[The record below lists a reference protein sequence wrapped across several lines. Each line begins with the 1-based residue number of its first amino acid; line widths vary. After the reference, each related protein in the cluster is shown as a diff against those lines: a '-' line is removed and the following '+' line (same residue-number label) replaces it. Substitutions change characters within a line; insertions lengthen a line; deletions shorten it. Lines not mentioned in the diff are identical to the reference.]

1 MNLALIVIS
10 YYFFA
15 GLLIIFSHINNYNL
29 LIKISSNKI
38 FFNSY
43 VSIELI
49 ISILLL
55 IHSQLTSNLFLMVLG
70 FLALISA
77 LYTFRI
83 REESKKIMKE
93 LGVTYDYI
101 GMFTYLILAALIY
114 YSDTVNTT
122 FWPKPNITDFIKFF
136 YWYLVQKVVNENHS
150 H

>member
-10 YYFFA
+10 YYVFA
-15 GLLIIFSHINNYNL
+15 GLIIIFSNINNYNV
-29 LIKISSNKI
+29 LIKISTNKI

-77 LYTFRI
+77 LYTYGI

-101 GMFTYLILAALIY
+101 GIFTYLILATLIY

-122 FWPKPNITDFIKFF
+122 FLT
-136 YWYLVQKVVNENHS
+136 
-150 H
+150 

>member
-10 YYFFA
+10 YYLFA
-15 GLLIIFSHINNYNL
+15 GLLIIFSHINNFNL
-29 LIKISSNKI
+29 LIKISNNKTI
-38 FFNSY
+38 FNSY
-43 VSIELI
+43 VSLELL

-55 IHSQLTSNLFLMVLG
+55 IHSQLTNNLFLMVLG

-77 LYTFRI
+77 IYTFSI

-114 YSDTVNTT
+114 YSDTTHST
-122 FWPKPNITDFIKFF
+122 F
-136 YWYLVQKVVNENHS
+136 
-150 H
+150 

>member
-10 YYFFA
+10 YYLFA
-15 GLLIIFSHINNYNL
+15 GLLIIFSHINNFNL
-29 LIKISSNKI
+29 LIKISNNKTI
-38 FFNSY
+38 FNSY
-43 VSIELI
+43 VSLELL

-55 IHSQLTSNLFLMVLG
+55 IHSQLSSNLFLMVLG

-77 LYTFRI
+77 IYTFSI

-114 YSDTVNTT
+114 YSDTTHST
-122 FWPKPNITDFIKFF
+122 F
-136 YWYLVQKVVNENHS
+136 
-150 H
+150 

>member
-10 YYFFA
+10 YYLLA

-43 VSIELI
+43 VFVELI

-77 LYTFRI
+77 LYTYGI

-101 GMFTYLILAALIY
+101 GIFTYLILATLIY

-122 FWPKPNITDFIKFF
+122 F
-136 YWYLVQKVVNENHS
+136 
-150 H
+150 

>member
-10 YYFFA
+10 YYLFA
-15 GLLIIFSHINNYNL
+15 GLLIIFSHINNFNL
-29 LIKISSNKI
+29 LIKISNNKTI
-38 FFNSY
+38 FNSY
-43 VSIELI
+43 VSIELL

-77 LYTFRI
+77 LYTFTI
-83 REESKKIMKE
+83 REETKKIMKE

-114 YSDTVNTT
+114 YADTVNTT
-122 FWPKPNITDFIKFF
+122 F
-136 YWYLVQKVVNENHS
+136 
-150 H
+150 

>member
-10 YYFFA
+10 YYLFA

-38 FFNSY
+38 SFNSY
-43 VSIELI
+43 VFIELV

-55 IHSQLTSNLFLMVLG
+55 IHSQLISNLFLMVLG

-77 LYTFRI
+77 LYTFTI
-83 REESKKIMKE
+83 REESKKIMKD

-101 GMFTYLILAALIY
+101 GMFTYLILAALVY
-114 YSDTVNTT
+114 YADTVNKT
-122 FWPKPNITDFIKFF
+122 F
-136 YWYLVQKVVNENHS
+136 
-150 H
+150 

>member
-10 YYFFA
+10 YYLFA
-15 GLLIIFSHINNYNL
+15 GLLIIFSHINNFNL
-29 LIKISSNKI
+29 LIKISNNKTI
-38 FFNSY
+38 FNSY
-43 VSIELI
+43 VSLELL

-55 IHSQLTSNLFLMVLG
+55 IHSQLSSNLFLMVLG

-77 LYTFRI
+77 IYTFSI

-114 YSDTVNTT
+114 YSDTLHST
-122 FWPKPNITDFIKFF
+122 F
-136 YWYLVQKVVNENHS
+136 
-150 H
+150 

>member
-10 YYFFA
+10 YYLLA

-83 REESKKIMKE
+83 REESKKIMRE

-114 YSDTVNTT
+114 YSDT
-122 FWPKPNITDFIKFF
+122 
-136 YWYLVQKVVNENHS
+136 LHS
-150 H
+150 PL

>member
-10 YYFFA
+10 YYLLA

-29 LIKISSNKI
+29 LMKISSNKI

-83 REESKKIMKE
+83 REESKKIMRE

-114 YSDTVNTT
+114 YSDTLHST
-122 FWPKPNITDFIKFF
+122 F
-136 YWYLVQKVVNENHS
+136 
-150 H
+150 

>member
-10 YYFFA
+10 YYLFA

-43 VSIELI
+43 VSLELL

-55 IHSQLTSNLFLMVLG
+55 IHSQLSSNLFLMVLG

-77 LYTFRI
+77 IYTFSI

-114 YSDTVNTT
+114 YSDTTHST
-122 FWPKPNITDFIKFF
+122 F
-136 YWYLVQKVVNENHS
+136 
-150 H
+150 

>member
-1 MNLALIVIS
+1 MNLALIAIS
-10 YYFFA
+10 YYLFA
-15 GLLIIFSHINNYNL
+15 GLIIIFSNINNYNV
-29 LIKISSNKI
+29 LIKISTNKI

-43 VSIELI
+43 VFVELI

-77 LYTFRI
+77 LYTYGI

-101 GMFTYLILAALIY
+101 GIFTYLILATLIY

-122 FWPKPNITDFIKFF
+122 F
-136 YWYLVQKVVNENHS
+136 
-150 H
+150 

>member
-10 YYFFA
+10 YYLFA
-15 GLLIIFSHINNYNL
+15 GLLIIFSHINNLNL
-29 LIKISSNKI
+29 LIKISNNKTI
-38 FFNSY
+38 FNSY
-43 VSIELI
+43 VSLELL

-55 IHSQLTSNLFLMVLG
+55 IHSQLSSNLFLMVLG

-77 LYTFRI
+77 IYTFSI

-114 YSDTVNTT
+114 YSDTLHST
-122 FWPKPNITDFIKFF
+122 F
-136 YWYLVQKVVNENHS
+136 
-150 H
+150 

>member
-10 YYFFA
+10 YYLFA
-15 GLLIIFSHINNYNL
+15 GLLIIFSHINNLNL
-29 LIKISSNKI
+29 LIKISNNKTI
-38 FFNSY
+38 FNSY
-43 VSIELI
+43 VSLELL

-55 IHSQLTSNLFLMVLG
+55 IHSQLSSNLFLMVLG

-77 LYTFRI
+77 IYTFSI

-114 YSDTVNTT
+114 YSDITHST
-122 FWPKPNITDFIKFF
+122 F
-136 YWYLVQKVVNENHS
+136 
-150 H
+150 

>member
-10 YYFFA
+10 YYLFA
-15 GLLIIFSHINNYNL
+15 GLLIIFSHINNFNL
-29 LIKISSNKI
+29 LMKISNDKTI
-38 FFNSY
+38 FKSY
-43 VSIELI
+43 VSLELL

-55 IHSQLTSNLFLMVLG
+55 IHSQLTNNLFLMVLG

-77 LYTFRI
+77 IYTFSI

-114 YSDTVNTT
+114 YSDTMHST
-122 FWPKPNITDFIKFF
+122 F
-136 YWYLVQKVVNENHS
+136 
-150 H
+150 

>member
-10 YYFFA
+10 YYLFA
-15 GLLIIFSHINNYNL
+15 GLLIIFSHINNLNL
-29 LIKISSNKI
+29 LIKISNNKTI
-38 FFNSY
+38 FNSY
-43 VSIELI
+43 VSLELL

-77 LYTFRI
+77 IYTFSI

-114 YSDTVNTT
+114 YSDTLHST
-122 FWPKPNITDFIKFF
+122 F
-136 YWYLVQKVVNENHS
+136 
-150 H
+150 

>member
-10 YYFFA
+10 YYLFA
-15 GLLIIFSHINNYNL
+15 VLFIIFPNINNYNL
-29 LIKISSNKI
+29 LIKISSNKN

-43 VSIELI
+43 VFIELI

-70 FLALISA
+70 FLNLISA
-77 LYTFRI
+77 LYAFRMI
-83 REESKKIMKE
+83 EESKKIMKE

-114 YSDTVNTT
+114 YSDTLHPT
-122 FWPKPNITDFIKFF
+122 F
-136 YWYLVQKVVNENHS
+136 
-150 H
+150 

>member
-1 MNLALIVIS
+1 MYLALIVIS
-10 YYFFA
+10 YYVFA
-15 GLLIIFSHINNYNL
+15 GLIIIFSNINNYNL

-43 VSIELI
+43 VFVELI

-77 LYTFRI
+77 LYTYGI
-83 REESKKIMKE
+83 REVSKKIMKE

-101 GMFTYLILAALIY
+101 GIFTYLILATLIY

-122 FWPKPNITDFIKFF
+122 F
-136 YWYLVQKVVNENHS
+136 
-150 H
+150 

>member
-10 YYFFA
+10 YYLLA
-15 GLLIIFSHINNYNL
+15 GLLIIFSHINNFNL
-29 LIKISSNKI
+29 LIKISSNKN

-43 VSIELI
+43 VSLELL

-55 IHSQLTSNLFLMVLG
+55 IHSQLSSNLFLMVLG
-70 FLALISA
+70 FLSLISA
-77 LYTFRI
+77 LYAFRI

-114 YSDTVNTT
+114 YSDTLHST
-122 FWPKPNITDFIKFF
+122 F
-136 YWYLVQKVVNENHS
+136 
-150 H
+150 

>member
-10 YYFFA
+10 YYLFA
-15 GLLIIFSHINNYNL
+15 GLLIIFSHINNFNL
-29 LIKISSNKI
+29 LIKISNNKTI
-38 FFNSY
+38 FNSY
-43 VSIELI
+43 VSIELL

-83 REESKKIMKE
+83 REETKKIMKE

-114 YSDTVNTT
+114 YADTVNTT
-122 FWPKPNITDFIKFF
+122 F
-136 YWYLVQKVVNENHS
+136 
-150 H
+150 

>member
-10 YYFFA
+10 YYLFA
-15 GLLIIFSHINNYNL
+15 GLLIIFSHINNFNL
-29 LIKISSNKI
+29 LIKISNNKTI
-38 FFNSY
+38 FNSY
-43 VSIELI
+43 VSLELL

-55 IHSQLTSNLFLMVLG
+55 IHSQLSSNLFLMVLG

-77 LYTFRI
+77 IYTFSI

-114 YSDTVNTT
+114 YSDT
-122 FWPKPNITDFIKFF
+122 
-136 YWYLVQKVVNENHS
+136 LHS
-150 H
+150 PF

>member
-10 YYFFA
+10 YYLFA
-15 GLLIIFSHINNYNL
+15 GLLIIFSHINNFNL
-29 LIKISSNKI
+29 LIKISNDKTI
-38 FFNSY
+38 FNSY
-43 VSIELI
+43 VSLELL

-55 IHSQLTSNLFLMVLG
+55 IHSQLSSNLFLMVLG

-77 LYTFRI
+77 IYTFSI

-114 YSDTVNTT
+114 YSDTM
-122 FWPKPNITDFIKFF
+122 
-136 YWYLVQKVVNENHS
+136 HS
-150 H
+150 AF

>member
-1 MNLALIVIS
+1 MYLALIVIS
-10 YYFFA
+10 YYVFA
-15 GLLIIFSHINNYNL
+15 GLIIIFSNINNYNL
-29 LIKISSNKI
+29 LIKISTNKI

-43 VSIELI
+43 VFVELI

-77 LYTFRI
+77 LYTYGI
-83 REESKKIMKE
+83 REVSKKIMKE

-101 GMFTYLILAALIY
+101 GIFTYLILATLIY

-122 FWPKPNITDFIKFF
+122 F
-136 YWYLVQKVVNENHS
+136 
-150 H
+150 

>member
-1 MNLALIVIS
+1 MNLALIAIS
-10 YYFFA
+10 YYLFA
-15 GLLIIFSHINNYNL
+15 GLIIIFSNINNYNL

-43 VSIELI
+43 VFVELI

-70 FLALISA
+70 FLNLTSA
-77 LYTFRI
+77 LYAFRI

-114 YSDTVNTT
+114 YSDTLHST
-122 FWPKPNITDFIKFF
+122 F
-136 YWYLVQKVVNENHS
+136 
-150 H
+150 

>member
-10 YYFFA
+10 YYLLA

-38 FFNSY
+38 FFYSY

-114 YSDTVNTT
+114 YSDITHST
-122 FWPKPNITDFIKFF
+122 F
-136 YWYLVQKVVNENHS
+136 
-150 H
+150 

>member
-10 YYFFA
+10 YYLFA
-15 GLLIIFSHINNYNL
+15 GLLIIFSHINNFNL
-29 LIKISSNKI
+29 LIKISKNKTI
-38 FFNSY
+38 FNSY
-43 VSIELI
+43 VSLELL

-55 IHSQLTSNLFLMVLG
+55 IHSQLSSNLFLMVLG

-77 LYTFRI
+77 IYTFSI

-114 YSDTVNTT
+114 YSDTLHST
-122 FWPKPNITDFIKFF
+122 F
-136 YWYLVQKVVNENHS
+136 
-150 H
+150 

>member
-10 YYFFA
+10 YYLFA
-15 GLLIIFSHINNYNL
+15 GLFIIFSHINNYNL

-83 REESKKIMKE
+83 REESKKIMRE

-114 YSDTVNTT
+114 YSDTLHST
-122 FWPKPNITDFIKFF
+122 F
-136 YWYLVQKVVNENHS
+136 
-150 H
+150 

>member
-10 YYFFA
+10 YYLLA

-29 LIKISSNKI
+29 LIKISNNKTI
-38 FFNSY
+38 FNSY
-43 VSIELI
+43 VSLELL

-55 IHSQLTSNLFLMVLG
+55 IHSQLSSNLFLMVLG

-77 LYTFRI
+77 IYTFSI

-114 YSDTVNTT
+114 YSDITHST
-122 FWPKPNITDFIKFF
+122 F
-136 YWYLVQKVVNENHS
+136 
-150 H
+150 

>member
-10 YYFFA
+10 YYLFA

-29 LIKISSNKI
+29 LMKISSNKI

-43 VSIELI
+43 VFVELI

-83 REESKKIMKE
+83 REESKKIMRE

-114 YSDTVNTT
+114 YSDTLHST
-122 FWPKPNITDFIKFF
+122 F
-136 YWYLVQKVVNENHS
+136 
-150 H
+150 

>member
-10 YYFFA
+10 YYLFA

-29 LIKISSNKI
+29 LLKISSNKI

-77 LYTFRI
+77 LYTYGI

-114 YSDTVNTT
+114 YADTVNTT
-122 FWPKPNITDFIKFF
+122 F
-136 YWYLVQKVVNENHS
+136 
-150 H
+150 

>member
-10 YYFFA
+10 YYLFA

-83 REESKKIMKE
+83 REESKKIMRE

-114 YSDTVNTT
+114 YSDTLHST
-122 FWPKPNITDFIKFF
+122 F
-136 YWYLVQKVVNENHS
+136 
-150 H
+150 

>member
-10 YYFFA
+10 YYLFA
-15 GLLIIFSHINNYNL
+15 GLFIIFSHINNYNL
-29 LIKISSNKI
+29 LMKISSNKI

-83 REESKKIMKE
+83 REESKKIMRE

-114 YSDTVNTT
+114 YSDT
-122 FWPKPNITDFIKFF
+122 
-136 YWYLVQKVVNENHS
+136 LHS
-150 H
+150 TL

>member
-10 YYFFA
+10 YYIFA
-15 GLLIIFSHINNYNL
+15 GLLIIFSHINNFGL
-29 LIKISSNKI
+29 LIKISNNKTI
-38 FFNSY
+38 FNSY
-43 VSIELI
+43 VSLELL

-55 IHSQLTSNLFLMVLG
+55 IHSQLSSNLFLMVLG

-77 LYTFRI
+77 IYTFSI

-114 YSDTVNTT
+114 YSDITHST
-122 FWPKPNITDFIKFF
+122 F
-136 YWYLVQKVVNENHS
+136 
-150 H
+150 

>member
-10 YYFFA
+10 YYLLA
-15 GLLIIFSHINNYNL
+15 GLLIIFSNINNYNL
-29 LIKISSNKI
+29 LIKISSNKN

-43 VSIELI
+43 VFIELI

-70 FLALISA
+70 FLNLISA
-77 LYTFRI
+77 LYAFRMI
-83 REESKKIMKE
+83 EESKKIMKE

-114 YSDTVNTT
+114 YSDTLHPT
-122 FWPKPNITDFIKFF
+122 F
-136 YWYLVQKVVNENHS
+136 
-150 H
+150 

>member
-10 YYFFA
+10 YYLLA

-114 YSDTVNTT
+114 YSDTLHST
-122 FWPKPNITDFIKFF
+122 F
-136 YWYLVQKVVNENHS
+136 
-150 H
+150 

>member
-10 YYFFA
+10 YYLFA
-15 GLLIIFSHINNYNL
+15 GLFIIFSHINNYNL
-29 LIKISSNKI
+29 LMKISSNKI

-43 VSIELI
+43 VFVELI

-93 LGVTYDYI
+93 IGVTYDYI

-114 YSDTVNTT
+114 YSDT
-122 FWPKPNITDFIKFF
+122 
-136 YWYLVQKVVNENHS
+136 LHS
-150 H
+150 TL

>member
-10 YYFFA
+10 YYLFA
-15 GLLIIFSHINNYNL
+15 GLLIIFSHINNFSL
-29 LIKISSNKI
+29 LIKISNNKTI
-38 FFNSY
+38 FNSY
-43 VSIELI
+43 VSLELL

-55 IHSQLTSNLFLMVLG
+55 IHSQLSSNLFLMVLG

-77 LYTFRI
+77 IYTFSI

-114 YSDTVNTT
+114 YSDTMHST
-122 FWPKPNITDFIKFF
+122 F
-136 YWYLVQKVVNENHS
+136 
-150 H
+150 